1 MDQLS
6 WRPDSIASGRGCSRS
21 PTDLGFAERGRRRGA
36 PWPAHAPKAGLG
48 PGITRQPCDSPIPRP
63 RRPHL
68 PRQEDERVVRPR
80 GPAPGDQQV
89 RRRARRRPL
98 VRAPRRARGRNRE
111 RRRRLCRGGTQPVLW
126 PRGRFGRRRRRRVIC
141 RRRSCGRACGSPVR
155 PVDRRAPVLGSAAV
169 AEAIAA
175 PREPGRRKRSPGP
188 GTPAATRIP

>member
-1 MDQLS
+1 MRSPDRVVLAS
-6 WRPDSIASGRGCSRS
+6 ARRDRFRPEVCARSGPDSGAGGRV
-21 PTDLGFAERGRRRGA
+21 LRRQT
-36 PWPAHAPKAGLG
+36 LN
-48 PGITRQPCDSPIPRP
+48 
-63 RRPHL
+63 
-68 PRQEDERVVRPR
+68 
-80 GPAPGDQQV
+80 PAPRLASPGSGDQQV

-175 PREPGRRKRSPGP
+175 PREPDRRKRSPGP